1 MLDFAGPRLRTKVN
15 MSKILAASPLGSST
29 SPSTQS
35 LLARSPNHPGSKLG
49 SSPPLPTTSP
59 VYFAPRTPNPEVR
72 MLSPAPQKF
81 FIPGAT
87 PAASAVGVR
96 PTGVL
101 KHSASFEST
110 SVPKPT
116 SGNKNIAIV
125 FTMSWDK
132 ASDVSVRCLLD
143 PGASVALLSKTFVKE
158 HTVPKIKR
166 DVPITVYDLAKTV
179 VPDAGSACT
188 QPLILRHQDHFTKET
203 FEIAALDERI
213 DAVLP
218 LEWIEKHELVGL
230 RSGQVYFGSTF
241 CMQNCTKHR
250 LQKESAAPTPEKQS
264 SPKLKKAILVPA
276 KNLAPVRPSIPSPK
290 SPIPGKLRAAS
301 GTKITASVK
310 QTPQKLAAV
319 QMKPAKALPGKPGS
333 SKLSIPGV
341 AKTTTA
347 ERKTPPRKLS
357 STPKPVNNKPASK
370 PTDASAIKPT
380 GPTRRLISPNSLK
393 ALNSKNTP
401 KKIVFHKPQEA
412 LVPATEIPGMS
423 L

>member
-1 MLDFAGPRLRTKVN
+1 
-15 MSKILAASPLGSST
+15 MSKVLAPSPLGSSK

-81 FIPGAT
+81 FIPGAV
-87 PAASAVGVR
+87 PAASTVGVR

-125 FTMSWDK
+125 FTISWDK
-132 ASDVSVRCLLD
+132 ASDVSARCLLD

-158 HTVPKIKR
+158 HSVPKIKR
-166 DVPITVYDLAKTV
+166 DVPITVCDLAKTV
-179 VPDAGSACT
+179 VPDAGSART
-188 QPLILRHQDHFTKET
+188 QPLVLRHQDHFTKET

-218 LEWIEKHELVGL
+218 LQWIEKHELVGL

-250 LQKESAAPTPEKQS
+250 LQKESTTPTGEKPS
-264 SPKLKKAILVPA
+264 SPKLKKATLVPA
-276 KNLAPVRPSIPSPK
+276 KNLAPARPPIPPPK
-290 SPIPGKLRAAS
+290 SPVPGKLKAS
-301 GTKITASVK
+301 SCTKITAPVK
-310 QTPQKLAAV
+310 QTPQKPAAV
-319 QMKPAKALPGKPGS
+319 QTKASKALPRKPGS
-333 SKLSIPGV
+333 PKPAILGA

-347 ERKTPPRKLS
+347 ESKISPPRKS
-357 STPKPVNNKPASK
+357 STPKPINKPANK

-380 GPTRRLISPNSLK
+380 GPARRLISPNSLK
-393 ALNSKNTP
+393 ASSSKNTP
-401 KKIVFHKPQEA
+401 KKIVFHKPQET
-412 LVPATEIPGMS
+412 LVPATEIPGMPFES
-423 L
+423 LPPSDCFD